1 MYCKKCGNMQK
12 NGEKFCPKC
21 GTPYLS
27 VTSNNLSNSE
37 KALVNNDS
45 ELESNQ
51 TNEEPHRQEFTNN
64 NSNLGEKEMSK
75 VDSNSSEDTNSTGSG
90 YGIKLFAK
98 ILMWFSV
105 FVIIGT
111 ISSIGFRLSWKW
123 LLVLAMAYF
132 TLKLWANIPEEPTK
146 DSIAYLKKMMWI
158 VGGIL
163 LFNFSVYDS
172 SGNNNYGDVRSE
184 NFSELRSIIR
194 ESGTITEDEAKWL
207 VINYL
212 LSSAKNPDSYKPVS
226 WGKLN
231 EINSGWTIEHKFR
244 GTNGFG
250 GIVTEEHVFFIF
262 KDGSVSM

>member
-1 MYCKKCGNMQK
+1 MFCKKCGNMQK

-21 GTPYLS
+21 GTPYLP

-37 KALVNNDS
+37 KAPVNNDS

-64 NSNLGEKEMSK
+64 NPNPGEKEMPK

-123 LLVLAMAYF
+123 LLVIAMAYF
-132 TLKLWANIPEEPTK
+132 TLKLWANIPDKPTI

-163 LFNFSVYDS
+163 FFNFLVYDS
-172 SGNNNYGDVRSE
+172 SGNGNGDVRSE

-194 ESGTITEDEAKWL
+194 ESGTIKEDEAKWL
-207 VINYL
+207 VINSV
-212 LSSAKNPDSYKPVS
+212 LSSMKNPDSYQPVS
-226 WGKLN
+226 WGRLN
-231 EINSGWTIEHKFR
+231 EINNGWTIEHEYR

-250 GIVTEEHVFFIF
+250 GIVTEKHLFIIG
-262 KDGSVSM
+262 KDGSVIR

>member
-1 MYCKKCGNMQK
+1 MFCKKCGNMQK

-27 VTSNNLSNSE
+27 ENSKELSDLG
-37 KALVNNDS
+37 KAPVNNDS
-45 ELESNQ
+45 ESKSDQPSEESR
-51 TNEEPHRQEFTNN
+51 RQEF
-64 NSNLGEKEMSK
+64 SNDNPNQREIEISK
-75 VDSNSSEDTNSTGSG
+75 VDDKPSEGINTSGSG

-123 LLVLAMAYF
+123 LLVIAMAYF
-132 TLKLWANIPEEPTK
+132 TLKLWANIPDKPTI

-163 LFNFSVYDS
+163 FFNFLVYDS
-172 SGNNNYGDVRSE
+172 SGNGNGDVRSE

-194 ESGTITEDEAKWL
+194 ESGTIKEDEAKWL
-207 VINYL
+207 VINSV
-212 LSSAKNPDSYKPVS
+212 LSSMKNPDSYQPVS
-226 WGKLN
+226 WGRLN
-231 EINSGWTIEHKFR
+231 EINNGWTIEHEYR

-250 GIVTEEHVFFIF
+250 GIVTEKHLFIIG
-262 KDGSVSM
+262 KDGSVIR